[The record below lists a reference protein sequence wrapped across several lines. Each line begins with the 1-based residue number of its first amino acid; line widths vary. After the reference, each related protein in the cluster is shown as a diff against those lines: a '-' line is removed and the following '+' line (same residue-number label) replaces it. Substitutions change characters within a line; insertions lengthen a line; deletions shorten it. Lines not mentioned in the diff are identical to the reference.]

1 MEQLPL
7 PIIQLFF
14 SHYPGTELKIT
25 ERAGCIPMLPEISS
39 IFASDHHVIQTL
51 DATNMRFTAEAW
63 VSFFRVLA
71 TNSTLDQLII
81 DLGETEVDPD
91 VCEALCTMIRENDSL
106 RKLRISGRILPTAF
120 AKAIV
125 KGFKENNEITDL
137 TFLVHLDLMNV
148 ESLIRHCQTHTSLK
162 KLTLNHCVGSRM
174 DWTGISSLTSLR
186 LLDLSDCRIGSELA
200 EPLVQLLEL
209 TENLE
214 ELLVARNWIGDDGT
228 VQIAKALEHNA
239 SVKRLDYGQNGIEDL
254 GWKAFIKTLQE
265 SNTTLVSL
273 GFALDDPKYEIYSE
287 QLLYYCDRNALGRS
301 PTSSKKVVFV
311 DQLSNE
317 EKGPAA
323 SPLAVF
329 SLEDNSVPRQA

>member
-1 MEQLPL
+1 
-7 PIIQLFF
+7 
-14 SHYPGTELKIT
+14 
-25 ERAGCIPMLPEISS
+25 
-39 IFASDHHVIQTL
+39 
-51 DATNMRFTAEAW
+51 
-63 VSFFRVLA
+63 
-71 TNSTLDQLII
+71 
-81 DLGETEVDPD
+81 
-91 VCEALCTMIRENDSL
+91 
-106 RKLRISGRILPTAF
+106 
-120 AKAIV
+120 
-125 KGFKENNEITDL
+125 
-137 TFLVHLDLMNV
+137 
-148 ESLIRHCQTHTSLK
+148 
-162 KLTLNHCVGSRM
+162 M